1 MMSEYNISK
10 AIAGDEAAIIGFQM
24 AMAME
29 TEGLALEKE
38 RVQQGVRAV
47 MDDNSRG
54 VYIVAKEGGTPVAS
68 LMVTRE
74 WSDWNN
80 RWYWWV
86 QSVYVMP
93 QHRKKGV
100 LRAMYSYVKELAREE
115 DVTTVRLYVDRNNHR
130 AQSAY
135 GRLGMAECHY
145 LMYEDEIR

>member
-29 TEGLALEKE
+29 TEGLALDKE

-47 MDDNSRG
+47 MDDDSRG
-54 VYIVAKEGGTPVAS
+54 VYIVAKEGDTPVAS

-93 QHRKKGV
+93 QYRNKGV

-115 DVTTVRLYVDRNNHR
+115 DVTTVRLYGDRNNPR
-130 AQSAY
+130 AQNAY

-145 LMYEDEIR
+145 LMYEDDIR

>member
-29 TEGLALEKE
+29 TEGLALDKE

-47 MDDNSRG
+47 MDDDSRG
-54 VYIVAKEGGTPVAS
+54 VYIVAKEGDTPVAS

-93 QHRKKGV
+93 QYRNKGV
-100 LRAMYSYVKELAREE
+100 LRAMCLTNLEIAVKISRLA
-115 DVTTVRLYVDRNNHR
+115 LLC
-130 AQSAY
+130 
-135 GRLGMAECHY
+135 GRLCMCKKYGAY
-145 LMYEDEIR
+145 DLRFYY

>member
-1 MMSEYNISK
+1 MMGEYNISK
-10 AIAGDEAAIIGFQM
+10 AIAGDETAIIGFQM

-29 TEGLALEKE
+29 TEGLALDKE
-38 RVQQGVRAV
+38 RVQQGVCAV

-54 VYIVAKEGGTPVAS
+54 VYIVAKEGDTPVAS

-80 RWYWWV
+80 RWYWWI
-86 QSVYVMP
+86 QSVYVLP
-93 QHRKKGV
+93 QHRNKGV
-100 LRAMYSYVKELAREE
+100 LRVMYSYVKELAREE